1 MSFGCLPPYT
11 YSSTSN
17 AILANLAPDLR
28 SFTLPHPKGPTH
40 GSSIGVVLYQKAF
53 YVARASS
60 EKVQELMG
68 REVYPTGSMQVPWEK
83 YPSSAC
89 S

>member
-1 MSFGCLPPYT
+1 MLK
-11 YSSTSN
+11 SSLIYIVHALLQS
-17 AILANLAPDLR
+17 ILVNLAPDLR

-60 EKVQELMG
+60 EKVNELMG